1 VTSDHADVKV
11 SYYKRPG
18 TIMLSAA
25 TNKRVR
31 PAASVS
37 INLPA
42 LGIDPNHFS
51 IKRYGKTRIYSTPV
65 NGVLTLS
72 FLDHLANMGG
82 NAEYVVIA
90 NTPPPV
96 TVYSDNFAS
105 NPFASRW
112 SKTNTGGNYELLWT
126 GSTNPNSWSAGL
138 PVNANAHSV
147 YSFSGGPRTMSTTNT
162 SVPAG
167 LTGWTEMTYSLDFQ
181 MGGTGGNDN
190 NYIEVLV
197 NRSGDNGY
205 KAAIYTGGG
214 GHIAWAGDYPFT
226 FTSPNVNVADSTW
239 YKFETTVIKV
249 GADIIMQSHILNMS
263 GTILAE
269 SPVKT
274 FTNAAY
280 TDPNGFKISLSNAG
294 GYWNHASQ
302 IDNFSVGAVV
312 EASGFSAWAAP
323 NAGSQAA
330 NLDYDSDGVLNGIEY
345 FMNAAPG
352 FTANPGLDGSKK
364 VTWTNGGNIPS
375 SAYGTQFVVQ
385 TSTDLETWEDVSVG
399 SLDENTDGPGG
410 SLSYIVTGSGKQFVR
425 LKVTPN

>member
-1 VTSDHADVKV
+1 
-11 SYYKRPG
+11 
-18 TIMLSAA
+18 
-25 TNKRVR
+25 
-31 PAASVS
+31 
-37 INLPA
+37 
-42 LGIDPNHFS
+42 
-51 IKRYGKTRIYSTPV
+51 
-65 NGVLTLS
+65 VLTLS

-96 TVYSDNFAS
+96 TVYSDNFATD
-105 NPFASRW
+105 PFASRW
-112 SKTNTGGNYELLWT
+112 SSANTASPSYDLMWT
-126 GSTNPNSWSAGL
+126 GNPAINPNSWNANL
-138 PVNANAHSV
+138 PVNANAHSI
-147 YSFSGGPRTMSTTNT
+147 YSFSNGTRSMSTTDT

-167 LTGWTEMTYSLDFQ
+167 VTGWTEMTYSLDFQ
-181 MGGTGGNDN
+181 MGGTGGTDN

-197 NRSGDNGY
+197 NRSGNNGY
-205 KAAIYTGGG
+205 KAGIYTGGS
-214 GHIAWAGDYPFT
+214 GHIAWAGDYGLAW
-226 FTSPNVNVADSTW
+226 TSPNLNVAPNTW
-239 YKFETTVIKV
+239 YRFETTVIKI
-249 GADIIMQSHILNMS
+249 GADIIMHSHILNMS